1 MLKGIVA
8 GSFDPIT
15 KGHVWLIQRA
25 AEMVGEDGFVHVVM
39 GVNPAKKY
47 YFAAKQREKQIRKV
61 LADNLPSSLFRAIV
75 IESIGNELLI
85 NHAKSIGATH
95 IFRGI
100 RNTEDFNYEAQIQQ
114 VNRRISSK
122 VETVFFIP
130 PSELTEVSSSTV
142 KGLVG
147 FNGWED
153 IVDNYIYDSIKQDFK
168 AKLLENKG

>member
-25 AEMVGEDGFVHVVM
+25 AEMVGEDGYLHVVM

-47 YFAAKQREKQIRKV
+47 YFSAEQREKQIRKV
-61 LADNLPSSLFRAIV
+61 LSDNLPASLYRCIV

-85 NHAKSIGATH
+85 NYAKSIGATH

-100 RNTEDFNYEAQIQQ
+100 RNTEDFNYEAQIQL
-114 VNRRISSK
+114 VNRKICSK
-122 VETVFFIP
+122 IETVFFIP
-130 PSELTEVSSSTV
+130 PGELTAVSSSTV

-147 FNGWED
+147 FEGWEN
-153 IVDNYIYDSIKQDFK
+153 IVDDYINDSIKNDFK
-168 AKLLENKG
+168 AKLLEQKV

>member
-25 AEMVGEDGFVHVVM
+25 AEMVGENGFVHVVM
-39 GVNPAKKY
+39 GVNPTKKY
-47 YFAAKQREKQIRKV
+47 YFSATQREKQIRKV
-61 LADNLPSSLFRAIV
+61 LSDVLPASAWCKIV

-85 NHAKSIGATH
+85 NYAKSINATH

-114 VNRRISSK
+114 VNRRINSK

-130 PSELTEVSSSTV
+130 PHEFTEVSSSTV

-168 AKLLENKG
+168 EKLLEK